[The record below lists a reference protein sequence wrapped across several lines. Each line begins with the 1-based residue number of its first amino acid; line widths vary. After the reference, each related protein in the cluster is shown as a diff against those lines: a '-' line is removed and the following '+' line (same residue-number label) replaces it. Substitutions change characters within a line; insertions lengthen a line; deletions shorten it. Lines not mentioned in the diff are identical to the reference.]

1 MGRLFLSSDIGYF
14 INKKGGLTLSL
25 LTKKEVEK
33 AYESL
38 KKAVTHTPLQ
48 YDLYLSQKYH
58 CNVYLKREDLQKVRS
73 FKLRGAY
80 YAIKQT
86 DPELLK
92 NGVVCASA
100 GNHAQGVAYTCQEMK
115 VPATIFMPT
124 TTPQQKISQVKFFG
138 GSEVTVQIIG
148 DTFDASAK
156 AAKEF
161 AEINQKAF
169 IDPFND
175 MNIMAGQGT
184 VAVEVFE
191 DAKLLERQI
200 DYIVSAIG
208 GGGLIGGVAAYT
220 KGISPMTAI
229 VGVEPFGAQS
239 MRAAF
244 DAGKPV
250 MLDEIEKFV
259 DGAAVKEVGHLTYQ
273 NAVENVDQL
282 LAVDEGQVCS
292 TILELYTKQAI
303 VAEPAG
309 ALSVAALEQ
318 MKDEIKGK
326 TVVCIISG
334 GNNDINRMEE
344 IEERSLIFEGLK
356 HYFVIN
362 FPQRP
367 GALREFV
374 TDILGPND
382 DITRFEYT
390 KKVNRGTGPVIL
402 GILLKEKEELPNLL
416 KKIADFDPSYIDLSD
431 NPSLYALLV

>member
-1 MGRLFLSSDIGYF
+1 ML
-14 INKKGGLTLSL
+14 K
-25 LTKKEVEK
+25 LTKTKVDE
-33 AYESL
+33 AYEVL
-38 KKAVTHTPLQ
+38 KDVVTETPLQ
-48 YDLYLSQKYH
+48 YDLYLSQKYQ

-86 DPELLK
+86 PHDQLK

-100 GNHAQGVAYTCQEMK
+100 GNHAQGVAFTCHEMK

-138 GSEVTVQIIG
+138 GEEVSVKLIG

-156 AAKEF
+156 AAKDY
-161 AEINQKAF
+161 AKTNNQAF
-169 IDPFND
+169 IDPFD
-175 MNIMAGQGT
+175 DINIMAGQGT
-184 VAVEVFE
+184 VATEIFNE
-191 DAKLLERQI
+191 AKKSEFQV
-200 DYIVSAIG
+200 DYLFAAIG
-208 GGGLIGGVAAYT
+208 GGGLISGVSTYT
-220 KGISPMTAI
+220 KVVSPTTAVI
-229 VGVEPFGAQS
+229 GVEPLGAQS

-244 DAGKPV
+244 NEGKPV
-250 MLDEIEKFV
+250 MLESVEKFV
-259 DGAAVKEVGHLTYQ
+259 DGAAVKQVGELTY
-273 NAVENVDQL
+273 NHTLEYVDDL
-282 LAVDEGQVCS
+282 LAVDEGQVCT

-303 VAEPAG
+303 VVEPAG
-309 ALSVAALEQ
+309 ALSVSGLEL
-318 MKDEIKGK
+318 MKDDIKGK
-326 TVVCIISG
+326 NVVCIISG

-374 TDILGPND
+374 TDILGPDD

-416 KKIADFDPSYIDLSD
+416 KKISAFDSNFIDLKNNS
-431 NPSLYALLV
+431 SLYALLV